1 MGGQC
6 MLGTRAIS
14 ADGGW
19 ILNLDL
25 RLGLARLST
34 NQLLTG
40 VYLHLGGTQQVWR
53 DRLLL

>member
-6 MLGTRAIS
+6 MLGTGAIS

-40 VYLHLGGTQQVWR
+40 VYLHLGGTQQVRR